1 MLGNGNGKQRLVE
14 DWSEDEATFVSVPG
28 RQSGHTKVD
37 IVKVSLMLFCE
48 TDKILCLY
56 NISMSFNDQDPG
68 RCCGRC
74 STAARMSGL
83 GVAAWGVAAAAQC
96 QTRGCPGSR
105 GPQGGC
111 GGRGGDGHTSRSDID
126 SE

>member
-1 MLGNGNGKQRLVE
+1 MLNGLN
-14 DWSEDEATFVSVPG
+14 SVLNMKTP
-28 RQSGHTKVD
+28 V
-37 IVKVSLMLFCE
+37 VAF
-48 TDKILCLY
+48 
-56 NISMSFNDQDPG
+56 DQDQEKVLEGRGLLRECEIFAKVVLLYCTQFTSQGPG

-74 STAARMSGL
+74 STATRMSGL

-96 QTRGCPGSR
+96 QTRGCPGYR

-111 GGRGGDGHTSRSDID
+111 GGRGGDAPTSRSDTD